1 MVSITGSS
9 KKWTLLWFCGGLY
22 FSGFN
27 EQCSAF
33 PTGGNPHRREP
44 HHGNICKSIRVRSKL
59 FMKRNYKDIKSD
71 KSLILNNLYSIMKDD
86 ITNDILYCLKF
97 YHLTNDETGS
107 YFYIVFYELINLSL
121 SKKKDKL
128 KTLPIS
134 ISNIIVYMVLKNIIL
149 QHFMNHR

>member
-1 MVSITGSS
+1 
-9 KKWTLLWFCGGLY
+9 
-22 FSGFN
+22 
-27 EQCSAF
+27 
-33 PTGGNPHRREP
+33 
-44 HHGNICKSIRVRSKL
+44 
-59 FMKRNYKDIKSD
+59 
-71 KSLILNNLYSIMKDD
+71 MKDD